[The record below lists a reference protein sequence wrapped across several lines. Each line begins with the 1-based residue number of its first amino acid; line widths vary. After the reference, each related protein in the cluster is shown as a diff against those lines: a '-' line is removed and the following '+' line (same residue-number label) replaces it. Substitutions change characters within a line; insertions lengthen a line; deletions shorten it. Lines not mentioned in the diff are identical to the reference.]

1 MSNLESLTIH
11 SLGEVYALELLRNY
25 ILRFA
30 IVLLL
35 NITEL
40 EMLWQMVNTP
50 MVRGKF
56 GNLRFLSIALGG
68 VAYDFLSLASI
79 FYASPCLETFSLNVI
94 TAHPVKINVVNYG
107 GAVNLTFY
115 F

>member
-1 MSNLESLTIH
+1 MSNLESLNIYSH
-11 SLGEVYALELLRNY
+11 SEVYALELLCNY

-40 EMLWQMVNTP
+40 ELFWQMVNAP
-50 MVRGKF
+50 MVPGNF
-56 GNLRFLSIALGG
+56 CNLRFLSIALGG
-68 VAYDFLSLASI
+68 VAYDYLSLASF

-94 TAHPVKINVVNYG
+94 TAHPVKI
-107 GAVNLTFY
+107 
-115 F
+115 